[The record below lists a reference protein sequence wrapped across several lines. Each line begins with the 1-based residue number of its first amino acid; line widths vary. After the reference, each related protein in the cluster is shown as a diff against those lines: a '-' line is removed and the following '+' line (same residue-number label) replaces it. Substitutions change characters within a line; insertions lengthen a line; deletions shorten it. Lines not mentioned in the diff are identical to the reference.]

1 MKRFALSFLS
11 LICWAVSSNATVSGT
26 VVDAS
31 GTPVPDAMVTYTNL
45 ANRLIYAY
53 TNSAGQ
59 FCIPAPT
66 AWSLNNLTM
75 YSSCLCVGPSCGSQA
90 KPIPFKTKPV
100 SSFNIRTQGS
110 TVFFSVGTP
119 QRAITADIYDSRGKL
134 VMRAFNRT
142 LGEGTYCL
150 TLAAGLS
157 RQMYCVRL
165 SDGMHAETFRM
176 LNCGGRVS
184 APDLDKITLTKSSD
198 PVSLA
203 KITAVD
209 GLRAGK
215 TGYAPDTIQLNSY
228 DQAVGN
234 VPIRKIDIEYR
245 IDSLLS
251 LMTQDEK
258 IGQLMQPS
266 GGLGDEAHARTYLLG
281 SMLKG
286 EGSNGPMNGALQTR
300 LKIPLI
306 VGNDWV
312 HGGRRIYFPHEIGL
326 GCTGDTLLVELAY
339 RIYAMCC
346 LPLYNNECFAPCID
360 VHRNDCSGR
369 VYEGFAETP
378 ELTVPLTRAAI
389 RGLQGTDLSSGT
401 TMMATLKHW
410 AAGGGTAGGG
420 GGTDAN
426 TAPNLGVLA
435 QIHFTPF
442 YAGVKAGAAA
452 VMTGYQKVFGTVM
465 SINKQLVTDTLKT
478 GWGFDGFVIS
488 DWGTSGN
495 QEAACVNAGHDLCM
509 TVDPATFPGKIKAA
523 VPGTIP
529 QARLDDAVKRILR
542 TKFRMGLFEN
552 PWPNLNL
559 NNYLAS
565 QEYRDVARQCVRKS
579 LVLLKNDNTTLPLAK
594 TATIHVVGA
603 WADNI
608 GYQCGGWSATGAT
621 LVGNTNALA
630 SGDEGWQGTGNAHQ
644 IGGATTILQGIQ
656 AACAGKGTVS
666 YNAAATNIP
675 AAASVIVVAIGETP
689 YAEYNGDRTDISLP
703 ADQQTLVQTCAAS
716 GKPVVTILI
725 TGRPNV
731 LGTIPTNSKAII
743 AAWLPGTEGEG
754 VSDVLFGDYN
764 PTGKLCVT
772 WPAANNQEPINTGSM
787 GDVVGAGGAPL
798 FAYGFGLSYP

>member
-1 MKRFALSFLS
+1 MRRFLLSVLG
-11 LICWAVSSNATVSGT
+11 LMCLAVSSYAAVSGT
-26 VVDAS
+26 VVDAT
-31 GTPVPDAMVTYTNL
+31 GAPVPDAMITYTNL
-45 ANRLIYAY
+45 ANRLVYAY
-53 TNSAGQ
+53 SNSAGQ

-66 AWSLNNLTM
+66 EWSLNNLSM
-75 YSSCLCVGPSCGSQA
+75 YITQPCNTGVRSMPAGYKLSSG
-90 KPIPFKTKPV
+90 
-100 SSFNIRTQGS
+100 FNIHTQGP
-110 TVFFSVGTP
+110 TVYFSVG
-119 QRAITADIYDSRGKL
+119 AALCNITADIYDSRGKF
-134 VMRAFNRT
+134 VARAINRP
-142 LGEGTYCL
+142 LAEGTYTL
-150 TLAAGLS
+150 NLAAGLS

-165 SDGMHAETFRM
+165 SDGMHAETFRI
-176 LNCGGRVS
+176 LNCGGRIA
-184 APDLDKITLTKSSD
+184 APGLDKITLSKSSD

-228 DQAVGN
+228 GLAVGN
-234 VPIRKIDIEYR
+234 IPIRKIDIEYR

-266 GGLGDEAHARTYLLG
+266 GGNGDQAHAQTYLLG

-286 EGSNGPMNGALQTR
+286 EGSAGPMSGALQTR

-326 GCTGDTLLVELAY
+326 GCTGDTLLTELAY

-465 SINKQLVTDTLKT
+465 AINKQLVTDTLKT

-509 TVDPATFPGKIKAA
+509 TVDPTTFPGKIKAA

-579 LVLLKNDNTTLPLAK
+579 LVLLKNDNATLPLAK
-594 TATIHVVGA
+594 TATIHVVGP

-621 LVGNTNALA
+621 LVGNTNTLA
-630 SGDEGWQGTGNAHQ
+630 NGDEGWQGTGNAHG
-644 IGGATTILQGIQ
+644 IAGATTILQGIQ
-656 AACAGKGTVS
+656 AACAGKGTVT

-689 YAEYNGDRTDISLP
+689 YAEYNGDRGNGDISLP

-716 GKPVVTILI
+716 GKPVVTVLI

-731 LGTIPTNSKAII
+731 LGTIPGNSKALI

-754 VSDVLFGDYN
+754 ISDVLFGDYN

-772 WPAANNQEPINTGSM
+772 WPAANNQEPINTGTM
-787 GDVVGAGGAPL
+787 GDVSGAGGTPL